1 MAIIKTEQILLSNW
15 TTYLASLDDR
25 IVAGADSVTID
36 NQVILDLPMR
46 SDTYDRRYM
55 RITVNGIQHQTGE
68 WYSSMTSPYVQS
80 IVDDNFIIIRFTP
93 TNYTPPFGGL
103 EFIFVNGGNDRWY
116 AGVQYRTND
125 QFIIYNNP
133 LYYTMEGSS
142 IYYLYKLFNFSVDV
156 GKLAYYPDL
165 KTPIVNSS
173 NILAGMVQGIVSCST
188 TGYNSSISM
197 PNGINYYSISTNAMV
212 RIDAV

>member
-15 TTYLASLDDR
+15 TTYLASLDNR

-36 NQVILDLPMR
+36 NQVILDLPM
-46 SDTYDRRYM
+46 YNDRYAYRYM
-55 RITVNGIQHQTGE
+55 RITVNGIQHVTGD
-68 WYSSMTSPYVQS
+68 WYSSMDLPYVQS

-93 TNYTPPFGGL
+93 STYTPPFGGH

-116 AGVQYRTND
+116 AGVQHRNND

-165 KTPIVNSS
+165 RTPIVSS
-173 NILAGMVQGIVSCST
+173 GGILSGMVQGIVSCST